1 MIRRVVACAALA
13 GLLATQPGCGIVVAI
28 WLVGEEVESRWD
40 FTGPPAPAVTDVAV
54 VVSPAELLSLEA
66 QGARPVGVA
75 TARGGR
81 SRLALQNRA
90 QSLGASNGATH
101 CAIPPEVEPGAADA
115 ETEEQIRAE
124 CVSLPPEQWAALPG
138 ALRPGPRR

>member
-1 MIRRVVACAALA
+1 MRTLSALALLA

-40 FTGPPAPAVTDVAV
+40 FTGPPAPAVTDIAVAV
-54 VVSPAELLSLEA
+54 TPAELVTLSA

-81 SRLALQNRA
+81 SRLALCNRA

-101 CAIPPEVEPGAADA
+101 CAIPPGSADSDD
-115 ETEEQIRAE
+115 EDSIRAE
-124 CVSLPPEQWAALPG
+124 CVYVPPEQWAGLPG
-138 ALRPGPRR
+138 ALRPGPRH